1 MSSRAKRRA
10 QKSAR
15 GNLQAASESTAAGPP
30 KKEREPAVFAILG
43 LIIFFAGGVFAGMYF
58 FESWTI
64 GLGCGAATFILGAVL
79 VWRGESLLDAL
90 SGL

>member
-1 MSSRAKRRA
+1 MSSRANKRRA
-10 QKSAR
+10 QKGAQ
-15 GNLQAASESTAAGPP
+15 GNLPTATAEGPP
-30 KKEREPAVFAILG
+30 KKEREPAVFTVLG
-43 LIIFFAGGVFAGMYF
+43 LILFFAGGVFAGMYF

-90 SGL
+90 SSL